1 MKQRIF
7 MYLFVF
13 SILLVLYQYVNS
25 KNIIDD
31 YEKSIKQFQSK
42 IDKNEN
48 EITALK
54 DSIFDWQHFSMVGN
68 EEAITYFER
77 YGLDNDSVLKAV
89 EDAIYSTNNY
99 EGDDH
104 PIVPYASMTESKLMI
119 NTIQIIN
126 HRWVIADF
134 SDSRNWGE
142 VFLRYEIDND
152 GMVSLELVE
161 HLLYPS
167 N

>member
-13 SILLVLYQYVNS
+13 SILLILFQYVNS

-31 YEKSIKQFQSK
+31 YEKSIKQYKNK
-42 IDKNEN
+42 IDQNEKS
-48 EITALK
+48 ITKLK

-77 YGLDNDSVLKAV
+77 FGLDTNEVLEAV
-89 EDAIYSTNNY
+89 ENAIYESNVY

-104 PIVPYASMTESKLMI
+104 PIVPYASMTKSKLLI

-126 HRWVIADF
+126 HKWVIADF
-134 SDSRNWGE
+134 SDSQNWGE
-142 VFLRYEIDND
+142 VFLRYEVNNEGKVD
-152 GMVSLELVE
+152 LELVE
-161 HLLYPS
+161 HLLYP
-167 N
+167 NF